1 MKKILVYGDSNTWGD
16 NFITGM
22 RIPDDRQWVNILREK
37 YQDKFIFLQE
47 GLPGRIAGN
56 EECEKKYKN
65 GKDSFISTF
74 RVNAPV
80 DIVII
85 SLGTN
90 DLQKKYNKSSE
101 QIINDLNW
109 YREQLILSFNDL
121 EDRKKYFKNNKLP
134 DIIYILPI
142 NFDYKDQASVIFDQI
157 SENKR
162 QDIINYFTKQEESI
176 EVIYSNDLP
185 LFEDGIHL
193 NYCGHEEMSKLVE
206 SVLKEYE

>member
-22 RIPDDRQWVNILREK
+22 RIPDNKQWVNILKDK
-37 YQDKFIFLQE
+37 YQNKFIFLQE

-56 EECEKKYKN
+56 EECEKEYKN

-90 DLQKKYNKSSE
+90 DLQKKYNKSAE

-109 YREQLILSFNDL
+109 YREQL
-121 EDRKKYFKNNKLP
+121 
-134 DIIYILPI
+134 
-142 NFDYKDQASVIFDQI
+142 
-157 SENKR
+157 
-162 QDIINYFTKQEESI
+162 T
-176 EVIYSNDLP
+176 
-185 LFEDGIHL
+185 
-193 NYCGHEEMSKLVE
+193 
-206 SVLKEYE
+206 